1 MGVASSLLF
10 PWDAK
15 MFQKIGKIG
24 QISSFHTY
32 SIVLEVIYVPLLPN
46 EAVVGTT
53 PMTEFETL
61 VKAEVVTGLAFTT
74 SKSFRVGGAV
84 PTIYR

>member
-1 MGVASSLLF
+1 MG
-10 PWDAK
+10 
-15 MFQKIGKIG
+15 QKLGKVRLD
-24 QISSFHTY
+24 HTD
-32 SIVLEVIYVPLLPN
+32 SKVLEVNYVPLFPN

-74 SKSFRVGGAV
+74 SRSFRVGGGAV
-84 PTIYR
+84 PKIYIK

>member
-1 MGVASSLLF
+1 MAWAWHHLYCFLEMLKDFKNLGKMRYLILIQLF
-10 PWDAK
+10 
-15 MFQKIGKIG
+15 
-24 QISSFHTY
+24 
-32 SIVLEVIYVPLLPN
+32 LEVNCVPLFPN

-74 SKSFRVGGAV
+74 SRSFRVGGGAV
-84 PTIYR
+84 PKIDK

>member
-1 MGVASSLLF
+1 MRFS
-10 PWDAK
+10 
-15 MFQKIGKIG
+15 
-24 QISSFHTY
+24 HTD
-32 SIVLEVIYVPLLPN
+32 SKFLERIYVPLFPN

-74 SKSFRVGGAV
+74 SRSFRVGGGAV
-84 PTIYR
+84 PKIDKQST